1 MLKHAFVAAALT
13 LGACA
18 TTPAAPSI
26 SIPGPAIVLA
36 VSETGPDVQ
45 VAAYVRIR
53 NAGEADR
60 LVAISCDCA
69 DGVEI
74 HNTFNREMH
83 TLAHLDAP
91 AVADL
96 EIRPGGPTHLMLMGL
111 RRPIALGE
119 RVPMTLRFEKA
130 GELHADFTAV
140 ESSRSAWDTM
150 RGGQ

>member
-1 MLKHAFVAAALT
+1 MLKPALIAAALG

-18 TTPAAPSI
+18 TAPAPSVTA
-26 SIPGPAIVLA
+26 PGPAIVLA
-36 VSETGPDVQ
+36 VAQTGPDVQ
-45 VAAYVRIR
+45 VAAYVRIH

-60 LVAISCDCA
+60 LVAVRCECA

-83 TLAHLDAP
+83 TLPHLDAP
-91 AVADL
+91 AGADL

-119 RVPMTLRFEKA
+119 RVPMTLRFENA
-130 GELHADFTAV
+130 GEISVEFTAV
-140 ESSRSAWDTM
+140 ESSRSAWQAI
-150 RGGQ
+150 RNAQ